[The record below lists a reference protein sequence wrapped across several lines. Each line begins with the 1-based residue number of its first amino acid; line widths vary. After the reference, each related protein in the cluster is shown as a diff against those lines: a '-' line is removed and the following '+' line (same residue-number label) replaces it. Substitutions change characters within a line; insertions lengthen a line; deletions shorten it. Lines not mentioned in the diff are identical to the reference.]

1 MSRPTESNSDS
12 KPWDHEDPPPEAPV
26 ASNRTKAWL
35 EKPDGEWVPVTGN
48 MSFGR
53 AVTNQMVVTDDRASR
68 RHATIHSRGEGDFW
82 LVDLGSRNGTYLN
95 ERRVQQPVR
104 LRDDDRVRV
113 GSSVF
118 VFRQPEAAAPGETF
132 AGHSEKTLE
141 EVRCNECW
149 LLVGDIIGSTQL
161 ARQMPPDELA
171 KAMGQWL
178 LECRRLI
185 EAAGGT
191 MNKYLGDG
199 FLAFWHEDPPTN
211 EPIVKLVAALR
222 TVQRTAKPPFR
233 FMLHRGRVFLGGAAS
248 LGEESLS
255 GPEVNFVFRMDK
267 LTSRLGATCLFSEA
281 AKTRLGDALALSALG
296 KHSLDGFEGEFP
308 FYTAHEFCD

>member
-1 MSRPTESNSDS
+1 MSDS
-12 KPWDHEDPPPEAPV
+12 TDSDTDSMPGDFEDPP
-26 ASNRTKAWL
+26 ASPNGSARSSQAWL

-53 AVTNQMVVTDDRASR
+53 AETNQIVLADEKVSR

-95 ERRVQQPVR
+95 ERRIQQPTR
-104 LRDDDRVRV
+104 LSDDDRVRL
-113 GSSVF
+113 GGTVF
-118 VFRQPEAAAPGETF
+118 MFRQPGSVASGETL
-132 AGHSEKTLE
+132 AGHAEQTMT
-141 EVRCNECW
+141 EVRANDCW

-161 ARQMPPDELA
+161 TRQTPPDEMARL
-171 KAMGQWL
+171 MGQWL
-178 LECRRLI
+178 QQCRQLI

-199 FLAFWHEDPPTN
+199 FLAFWHEEPATD
-211 EPIVKLVAALR
+211 EPIVKLIESLRAL
-222 TVQRTAKPPFR
+222 QKTAKPPFR
-233 FMLHRGRVFLGGAAS
+233 FMLHRGRVVLGGAAT

-267 LTSRLGATCLFSEA
+267 LTSKLGAACLFSEA
-281 AKTRLGDALALSALG
+281 AKARLGDRVPLTALG
-296 KHSLDGFEGEFP
+296 KYSLDGFEGVFP
-308 FYTAHEFCD
+308 FYTA